1 MLRAIAKIYNNE
13 LLGTGV
19 LGKLVGTA
27 RHLYSNGNSNVFVK
41 KGRYTDA
48 VSDFYSL
55 KPTRVRTKQMKG
67 KVKLYGYIG
76 KKTIIVQKDASGLT
90 LTVTDKIPNV
100 KLSSTKLHPETFQTI
115 VYTN

>member
-67 KVKLYGYIG
+67 KVRIPWPRVFFCFFFFFGFAQVFCFLSLFLSLWIYI
-76 KKTIIVQKDASGLT
+76 
-90 LTVTDKIPNV
+90 
-100 KLSSTKLHPETFQTI
+100 
-115 VYTN
+115 